1 MRIFG
6 FPVQIRPGFAL
17 FMLLIIVINGVP
29 MGPWLAGSVAV
40 FTLMHELGHA
50 IAARQTGATAQI
62 SLDFLAGYASFAPT
76 RPLKRWERAGISMAG
91 PFVQIAL
98 GCIVLLV
105 LGVNPIDHDQFAADY
120 WSFAIWWAGPAIGL
134 FNLIPVLPLDGGTI
148 VAEIIDFFTPG
159 RGREIMVKLSPP
171 LTAAGFIAMVMVD
184 DLRPLA
190 AFAAILLVLQLQ
202 TLSAN
207 AANSPDRRPDLI
219 DRQRQLAA
227 EAEDTA
233 WTTGR
238 PGMLQS
244 PQVMS
249 PWWDAYSMLRSGHSS
264 PTSVIVNDLLNTS
277 KDRAPW
283 WPPHAASA
291 EQLAPLVELLPRPLP
306 EPTSETSEFS
316 ALSLLTILRR
326 TGHFED
332 AARYGSMLFK
342 AHPSS
347 HTAIETARCIAM
359 IGHYDT
365 AAQWL
370 IVAGRVD
377 NQPQQLLLA
386 VEHSAELQ
394 VLRGRTDIEEL
405 VIQLRNQQIS

>member
-207 AANSPDRRPDLI
+207 AANNPDRRAALI
-219 DRQRQLAA
+219 ERQRQLAT

-233 WTTGR
+233 WKTGR

-316 ALSLLTILRR
+316 ALSLLAILRR

-405 VIQLRNQQIS
+405 VIQLRNQQLS

>member
-17 FMLLIIVINGVP
+17 FMLLIVVINGVP

-40 FTLMHELGHA
+40 FTLIHELGHA
-50 IAARQTGATAQI
+50 VAARQTGATAQI

-249 PWWDAYSMLRSGHSS
+249 PWWDAYSMLRSGRSS
-264 PTSVIVNDLLNTS
+264 PTSVIVNDLLDTS

-283 WPPHAASA
+283 WPPHAAST
-291 EQLAPLVELLPRPLP
+291 EQLAPLVELIPRPIP

-332 AARYGSMLFK
+332 AARFGSLLFK

-347 HTAIETARCIAM
+347 HTAIETARCITM
-359 IGHYDT
+359 IGHHDT

-370 IVAGRVD
+370 TVAGRVD
-377 NQPQQLLLA
+377 NQHQQLLTA
-386 VEHSAELQ
+386 VEKFAELQ

>member
-6 FPVQIRPGFAL
+6 FPVPIRPGFAL

-50 IAARQTGATAQI
+50 IAARQTGATALI
-62 SLDFLAGYASFAPT
+62 SLDFLAGYASFTPT
-76 RPLKRWERAGISMAG
+76 RTLKRWERAGISMAG

-207 AANSPDRRPDLI
+207 AANSPDRRAALI
-219 DRQRQLAA
+219 ERQRQLAA

-238 PGMLQS
+238 PGLLQS

-249 PWWDAYSMLRSGHSS
+249 PWWDAYSMLRAGHSS

-283 WPPHAASA
+283 WPPHAASN
-291 EQLAPLVELLPRPLP
+291 EQLTPLVELLPRPLP
-306 EPTSETSEFS
+306 EPTSETSELS
-316 ALSLLTILRR
+316 ALSLLVILRR

-332 AARYGSMLFK
+332 AARFGSLLFK

-347 HTAIETARCIAM
+347 YTAIETARCITM

-370 IVAGRVD
+370 TVAGRVD
-377 NQPQQLLLA
+377 NQHQQLLTA
-386 VEHSAELQ
+386 VENFAELQ

-405 VIQLRNQQIS
+405 VIQLRNQQLS

>member
-264 PTSVIVNDLLNTS
+264 PTSVIVNDLLDTS

-283 WPPHAASA
+283 WPPHAAST
-291 EQLAPLVELLPRPLP
+291 EQLAPLVELIPRPIP

-332 AARYGSMLFK
+332 AARFGSLLFK

-347 HTAIETARCIAM
+347 YTAIETARCITM

-370 IVAGRVD
+370 TVAGRVD
-377 NQPQQLLLA
+377 NQHQQLLTA
-386 VEHSAELQ
+386 VEKFAELQ

>member
-40 FTLMHELGHA
+40 FTLIHELGHA

-148 VAEIIDFFTPG
+148 VAEIIDFFAPG

-207 AANSPDRRPDLI
+207 AANNPDRRAALI
-219 DRQRQLAA
+219 ERQRQLAA

-249 PWWDAYSMLRSGHSS
+249 PWWDAYSMLRAGHSS

-283 WPPHAASA
+283 WPPNAASA

-306 EPTSETSEFS
+306 VPTSETSEFS

-326 TGHFED
+326 TGYFED
-332 AARYGSMLFK
+332 AARFGSLIFK

-347 HTAIETARCIAM
+347 HAAIETARCITM

-405 VIQLRNQQIS
+405 VIQLRNQQLS

>member
-40 FTLMHELGHA
+40 FTLIHELGHA

-105 LGVNPIDHDQFAADY
+105 LGINPIDHDQFAADY

-207 AANSPDRRPDLI
+207 AANNPDRRAALI
-219 DRQRQLAA
+219 ERQRQLAA

-249 PWWDAYSMLRSGHSS
+249 PWWDAYSMLRAGHSS

-283 WPPHAASA
+283 WPPNAASA

-306 EPTSETSEFS
+306 VPTSETSEFS

-326 TGHFED
+326 TGYFED
-332 AARYGSMLFK
+332 AARFGSLIFK

-347 HTAIETARCIAM
+347 HAAIETARCITM

-405 VIQLRNQQIS
+405 VIQLRNQQLS

>member
-50 IAARQTGATAQI
+50 VAARQTGATAQI

-207 AANSPDRRPDLI
+207 AANSPDRRTALI
-219 DRQRQLAA
+219 ERQRQLAA

-316 ALSLLTILRR
+316 ALSLLAILRR

-405 VIQLRNQQIS
+405 VIQLRNQQLS

>member
-40 FTLMHELGHA
+40 FTLIHELGHA
-50 IAARQTGATAQI
+50 IAARQTGATAKI

-207 AANSPDRRPDLI
+207 AANNPDRRAALI
-219 DRQRQLAA
+219 ERQRQLAA

-233 WTTGR
+233 WKTGR

-249 PWWDAYSMLRSGHSS
+249 PWWDAYSMLRAGHSS

-326 TGHFED
+326 TGYFED
-332 AARYGSMLFK
+332 AARFGSLIFK

-347 HTAIETARCIAM
+347 HAAIETARCITM

-405 VIQLRNQQIS
+405 VIQLRNQQLS